1 MAGVVSMGDYD
12 NYPMGASGASEYFEQ
27 PDEQESAFELSAVE
41 RLAIA
46 QAFQKAVGEL
56 TKTGVPTNLRGEVDA
71 EMERRFE
78 VMRTMGAAPKSFDI
92 ELLGRK
98 VGTYSI
104 TTSEEK
110 PSKVDETLVATDPD
124 AYLKWAIEHGFVRVD
139 DGAVKAHFFLSGEVP
154 DGCEVRHVVTP
165 AVEGGAITKTTL
177 RIDKAKVAN
186 VLSEKQLA
194 DAGYMLLGGEM

>member
-1 MAGVVSMGDYD
+1 MSEYD
-12 NYPMGASGASEYFEQ
+12 NYPMGVSGASEYFEQ
-27 PDEQESAFELSAVE
+27 PDEQEDAFELSAVE
-41 RLAIA
+41 KLAIA

-78 VMRTMGAAPKSFDI
+78 VAKAIGLAPKSFDV
-92 ELLGRK
+92 ELLGHK

-110 PSKVDETLVATDPD
+110 PSRTESRLVKHDPD
-124 AYLKWAIEHGFVRVD
+124 AYLRWAIERGFVRVD
-139 DGAVKAHFFLSGEVP
+139 DGAVMANFANTGEVP
-154 DGCEVRHVVTP
+154 DGCEVEMVVIP
-165 AVEGGAITKTTL
+165 AVEGGEIARTSL

-186 VLSEKQLA
+186 VLSDKQLA
-194 DAGYMLLGGEM
+194 EAGYMLLGGEM

>member
-1 MAGVVSMGDYD
+1 MSAYD
-12 NYPMGASGASEYFEQ
+12 NYPMGANGASEYFDQ
-27 PDEQESAFELSAVE
+27 PDEQEDAFELSAVE

-78 VMRTMGAAPKSFDI
+78 VARSIGLAPKSFDV

-104 TTSEEK
+104 STSEEK
-110 PSKVDETLVATDPD
+110 PSRTESRLVKTNPD
-124 AYLKWAIEHGFVRVD
+124 DYRKWAIERGFIRVD
-139 DGAVKAHFFLSGEVP
+139 DDAVMANFNETGEVP
-154 DGCEVRHVVTP
+154 DGCKVDVVVIP
-165 AVEGGAITKTTL
+165 AVEGGAITRTTL

-186 VLSEKQLA
+186 VLDERQLA
-194 DAGYMLLGGEM
+194 EASYMLLGGEM